1 MKSKFNRVTSS
12 LVSGAVLTSILVTA
26 NPSMVKADE
35 HKNVSS
41 IEQELLNETASKIK
55 TGDKFA
61 HKNSTGIKKNEDLT
75 DSNNPD
81 EVVRLIVQLN
91 EKSAAEKI
99 GDAKKATKADV
110 NWVVKSQSNVK
121 AKVEQI
127 TDSKVRNSYG
137 NVINGF
143 SIDAKRKDID
153 KIQDLSGVK
162 KVTEAKVYYPTMA
175 TAKKLTQNINL
186 WKDYKYK
193 GEGLVVSIID
203 TGIDYTHKD
212 MKSPSNEAKLKIT
225 NKKPNGPGKY
235 YTEKIPYGY
244 NFADKN
250 DKIIDQ
256 SGSMHGMHV
265 AGIVGADG
273 NASDA
278 EKGEAVQGVAPE
290 SQLLAMKVFSNN
302 PNIKGA
308 YSDDIVAAVEKS
320 VELGADVIN
329 MSLGSVAGYVDA
341 NDPEQKAIKEAT
353 DAGVVCVVSAGNSAT
368 STDPFVHKNQ
378 KDTATVGSPGLADD
392 AIEVASYENTITTLN
407 ALTLKQNGE
416 PSYIGFT
423 QGRVDPSDV
432 FKSDKELEIVDCG
445 LGKESDFKGKDVK
458 GKVALVQRGEISFVD
473 KQNNAQNAGASAVI
487 VYNKEEGYLNM
498 EEADSLKISAL
509 FVSKSDGLKLKSNGA
524 KIKFEG
530 KNSRIP
536 NVAAGEMSSFTSWG
550 PTPDLQFAPEI
561 TAPGGN
567 IYSTLNNNRYG
578 SKSGTSMAAPNT
590 SGVTALVLQGL
601 KERGIKLSGRD
612 LVIYTKNTLI
622 NTAEILNDKTHENN
636 NLPYSPR
643 RQGSGMVQAENALKN
658 NVIAVGDDG
667 QATISLKEVGNSTS
681 FNITLKNYGD
691 KEETYSLETPGGVL
705 TSYEPEKAETQV
717 MSYDIPF
724 KNAKLSFDNK
734 KVTVPANGTVKV
746 KATLDIDKGA
756 EKNNYAEGY
765 IRFKN
770 ENKDGISLVVPY
782 MGFYGDWSAEK
793 IISPMIWDNESK
805 NYDISSFAVVPQSG
819 NYNYAGFEGRD
830 KDGKVKVNE
839 NKIAISPNKDNL
851 SDEITPALYLLRN
864 AKEISV
870 DILDKDNNVIAKNVN
885 KDINFHKKVLGE
897 KGGKSASINGSI
909 SWNGK
914 VYNKDTGKE
923 EVAPEGQYYM
933 RLNSKIDFKNA
944 KTQQTLIPV
953 KVDVTA
959 PKIHITSKIVSDNND
974 YKLTYTVDENNS
986 GVNASMVFVNGDKV
1000 NAKSTDGKNYTADV
1014 KLKDNTNN
1022 VIEVA
1027 ALDNAFNIGKEE
1039 VRVSTKKKVDPK
1051 VTFYNLESGSQTNN
1065 KNLVIKGNA
1074 NEGIGK
1080 LKIKGIDVKIGV
1092 DGNFEVPVT
1101 LDEGINYI
1109 SVYAEDTDGNVVMDS
1124 SEKIYCDTI
1133 APVITLDNLAVSKD
1147 GVITIPS
1154 NKLVL
1159 KGNVSDNTIGYKFS
1173 INGEVLLN
1181 VSVDGEYGS
1190 DVTRRTFN
1198 KELSVN
1204 NNEVVTL
1211 KAEDSFGNTTINK
1224 YKININPMLGVSL
1237 GNISNGQIYN
1247 KDVNPSINFD
1257 ENTYYVNTTLNGKPY
1272 KIGTPIT
1279 NEGEYIL
1286 EISAGLKNVK
1296 VLEARQIVKFSIDKT
1311 APKIE
1316 VQGVENNKA
1325 YNSAVVPTLNLEDGS
1340 SLVSATLDGKP
1351 YDFSAVLEE
1360 GNHKLNVKAKDL
1372 AGNIGDY
1379 LINFAIDKTAP
1390 VVTVDGIENN
1400 GKYASEVKP
1409 TIKVNEPNSKVKA
1422 TLNGEDYDGKPI
1434 KDNGKYIL
1442 TVLATDPA
1450 GNTSEKSVRFAVDK
1464 PVPANMKENPTPVP
1478 VPADNNG
1485 DYGIKADPI
1494 NDDKE
1499 MSKDKSR
1506 MSKGKNIKGKVGD
1519 KASENLD
1526 LNNKE
1531 RNGDYT
1537 EIPKTGYQENI
1548 LGIILAGVGCV
1559 LVAAS
1564 GIFAVLRKRKRNL

>member
-1 MKSKFNRVTSS
+1 MKSKFSRVTSS

-41 IEQELLNETASKIK
+41 IEQELLKETASKIK

-110 NWVVKSQSNVK
+110 NSVVKSQLNVK

-175 TAKKLTQNINL
+175 TAKKLTQNLNV

-212 MKSPSNEAKLKIT
+212 MKSPANEAKLKIT

-302 PNIKGA
+302 PKIKGA

-329 MSLGSVAGYVDA
+329 MSLGSIAGYVDA

-368 STDPFVHKNQ
+368 STHPFVHKNQ
-378 KDTATVGSPGLADD
+378 KDTATVGSPGVADD
-392 AIEVASYENTITTLN
+392 AIEVASYENTSTTLS

-416 PSYIGFT
+416 TSHIGFT
-423 QGRVDPSDV
+423 QGSVDPSDV

-458 GKVALVQRGEISFVD
+458 GKIALVQRGEISFVD

-487 VYNKEEGYLNM
+487 VYNKEEGYINM
-498 EEADSLKISAL
+498 QEADGLKIPAL
-509 FVSKSDGLKLKSNGA
+509 FVSKDDGLKLKSNGA
-524 KIKFEG
+524 NIKFEG
-530 KNSRIP
+530 KNSRIL
-536 NVAAGEMSSFTSWG
+536 NVDAGEMSSFTSWG

-567 IYSTLNNNRYG
+567 IYSTLNNNKYG

-612 LVIYTKNTLI
+612 LVTYTKNTLI

-705 TSYEPEKAETQV
+705 TSYEPEKSETQV
-717 MSYDIPF
+717 MNYDIPF

-734 KVTVPANGTVKV
+734 KVKVPANGTVKV

-793 IISPMIWDNESK
+793 IISPMIWDDESK
-805 NYDISSFAVVPQSG
+805 NYNISSFAVVPKSG
-819 NYNYAGFEGRD
+819 NYNYAGFDGRD
-830 KDGKVKVNE
+830 KDNKVKVDE

-870 DILDKDNNVIAKNVN
+870 DILDKDNNIIAKNVN

-897 KGGKSASINGSI
+897 KNGKSASINGSI

-944 KTQQTLIPV
+944 KTQETLIPV

-959 PKIHITSKIVSDNND
+959 PKIHITSKNISDNDN

-986 GVNASMVFVNGDKV
+986 GVNASMVFVNGVKV

-1022 VIEVA
+1022 VIQVA
-1027 ALDNAFNIGKEE
+1027 ASDNAFNIGKEE
-1039 VRVSTKKKVDPK
+1039 VRVSTKKNVEPK

-1065 KNLVIKGNA
+1065 KNLVIRGNA

-1080 LKIKGIDVKIGV
+1080 LKVKGIDVKIGT

-1109 SVYAEDTDGNVVMDS
+1109 SVYAEDTDGNVLMDS

-1133 APVITLDNLAVSKD
+1133 APVITLDNLAASKD

-1159 KGNVSDNTIGYKFS
+1159 NGNVSDNTMGYKFS
-1173 INGEVLLN
+1173 INGEVLLK

-1198 KELSVN
+1198 KELNVN
-1204 NNEVVTL
+1204 NNEVVIL
-1211 KAEDSFGNTTINK
+1211 KSEDLFGNTTINK
-1224 YKININPMLGVSL
+1224 YKVNINPMLGVSL

-1279 NEGEYIL
+1279 NEGDYIL
-1286 EISAGLKNVK
+1286 EISSGLKNVK

-1351 YDFSAVLEE
+1351 YDFSAVSEE

-1390 VVTVDGIENN
+1390 IVTVDGIENN

-1409 TIKVNEPNSKVKA
+1409 TIKVNDPNSKVKA

-1450 GNTSEKSVRFAVDK
+1450 GNKSEKSVRFAVDK
-1464 PVPANMKENPTPVP
+1464 PIPANMKENPTPVP
-1478 VPADNNG
+1478 VPGDNNG
-1485 DYGIKADPI
+1485 DYGIKAGPI

-1499 MSKDKSR
+1499 MSKDKSI

-1519 KASENLD
+1519 KDSENLD
-1526 LNNKE
+1526 PNNKE
-1531 RNGDYT
+1531 RNGDST
-1537 EIPKTGYQENI
+1537 EIPKTGYKENI
-1548 LGIILAGVGCV
+1548 LGIILAGIGCV